1 MSEIATVETQDVQPQ
16 PPFMPP
22 KAEENTL
29 SSIKRLLDIEIDIV
43 VRFGSTKM
51 NLSEIIKIGSG
62 SIIELDRTVDEP
74 VELLVNGHI
83 LARGQVV
90 VISGYYG
97 VKITEVVSELGKNTS
112 IF

>member
-1 MSEIATVETQDVQPQ
+1 MSDVAATIATDTIPS
-16 PPFMPP
+16 PFIPAKP
-22 KAEENTL
+22 EENSL
-29 SSIKRLLDIEIDIV
+29 NSLKRLLDIEIDIV

-51 NLSEIIKIGSG
+51 HLAEILKIGSG

-74 VELLVNGHI
+74 VELLVNGHL

-90 VISGYYG
+90 VINGYYG
-97 VKITEVVSELGKNTS
+97 VKITEVVSAFEKTTS